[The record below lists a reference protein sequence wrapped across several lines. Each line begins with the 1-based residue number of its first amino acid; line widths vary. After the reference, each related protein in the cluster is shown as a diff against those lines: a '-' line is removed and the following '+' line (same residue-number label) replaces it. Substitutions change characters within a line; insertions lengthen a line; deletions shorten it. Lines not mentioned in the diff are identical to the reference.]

1 MEVINTDSL
10 RLRTSTLVETS
21 LSLEGPFTLHINDDV
36 TEYSFFL
43 LYRHKY
49 FTGTYTTC
57 KIHKHYIRDPSGLFP
72 NTREFIDDVI
82 LVISLYYFIDV
93 ILSI

>member
-36 TEYSFFL
+36 TEYSFF
-43 LYRHKY
+43 
-49 FTGTYTTC
+49 
-57 KIHKHYIRDPSGLFP
+57 
-72 NTREFIDDVI
+72 FII
-82 LVISLYYFIDV
+82 
-93 ILSI
+93 

>member
-36 TEYSFFL
+36 TEYSFFYYIDTSIL
-43 LYRHKY
+43 LEHIPLVKFINTTSGTRVVY
-49 FTGTYTTC
+49 FQT
-57 KIHKHYIRDPSGLFP
+57 H
-72 NTREFIDDVI
+72 V
-82 LVISLYYFIDV
+82 SL
-93 ILSI
+93 SMT

>member
-1 MEVINTDSL
+1 MMWQNMV
-10 RLRTSTLVETS
+10 
-21 LSLEGPFTLHINDDV
+21 
-36 TEYSFFL
+36 FFI
-43 LYRHKY
+43 LYRREY
-49 FTGTYTTC
+49 FIGKYTTC

>member
-36 TEYSFFL
+36 TEYSFFYYIDTSIL
-43 LYRHKY
+43 LEKY
-49 FTGTYTTC
+49 Q
-57 KIHKHYIRDPSGLFP
+57 L
-72 NTREFIDDVI
+72 
-82 LVISLYYFIDV
+82 
-93 ILSI
+93 

>member
-36 TEYSFFL
+36 TEYSFFYYIDTSIL
-43 LYRHKY
+43 LENIPLVK
-49 FTGTYTTC
+49 FS
-57 KIHKHYIRDPSGLFP
+57 KHYIRDPSGLFP